1 MLGVEEVNIKKLKG
15 GWWKEGV
22 LDVEEVNMKKLKGGW
37 GRRVC

>member
-1 MLGVEEVNIKKLKG
+1 MEENEGRLVEEAA
-15 GWWKEGV
+15 